1 MLEESGLEE
10 HGVMAPDA
18 FNHKFF
24 ERYGIRSIPRFLL
37 VDPQGNVVISK
48 ARRPSDPVL
57 KQQLTELLDAYDASK
72 TVISG
77 RIKDAESWMSLSK
90 PGGWTVQMASAAVTD
105 HAFTMPA
112 WIETSAYYALSH
124 GMTYYYL
131 WLTPGAR
138 VGYDEQV
145 PSRFSGDHAD
155 MNNLMAVLIE
165 KYARTFIPS
174 RNEVFDRSRGQRLR
188 KQYDEI
194 ARTIGLSALSPDEK
208 ALCVGYWQ
216 GDFLQRC
223 TAASFQ
229 PKYSAKR
236 TNGRMSERLFRCYP
250 DLDLLPTVHHPQWS
264 IVAGV
269 HAN

>member
-1 MLEESGLEE
+1 MFKGKYLLIDVWATWCGPCKAQIPYLKQLIRELEGRDIAFLSISADKPEARETWKKMLEESGLEE

-145 PSRFSGDHAD
+145 PS
-155 MNNLMAVLIE
+155 
-165 KYARTFIPS
+165 
-174 RNEVFDRSRGQRLR
+174 VFPGTCRYEQ
-188 KQYDEI
+188 
-194 ARTIGLSALSPDEK
+194 PD
-208 ALCVGYWQ
+208 GST
-216 GDFLQRC
+216 D
-223 TAASFQ
+223 
-229 PKYSAKR
+229 
-236 TNGRMSERLFRCYP
+236 
-250 DLDLLPTVHHPQWS
+250 
-264 IVAGV
+264 
-269 HAN
+269 